1 MKKFVL
7 MIVALAMIFITTSCT
22 KKDNATSNDARG
34 NSPTEIEL
42 YYYKQENQEG
52 LRKLCDKFQKAN
64 PNIKIKLLIIPNDG
78 DATIS
83 ARAMQGKLPAIMQM
97 QSYSKVTEF
106 ASKGYLA
113 DLTDIDALR
122 RVIPTSIPSVTF
134 NNRQYGVPMD
144 FAGCGIIY
152 NKTLFG
158 KLGIKPPRTW
168 NELTEVC
175 NTLRQNNIAPFA
187 GLLKENWAASQTL
200 EIIHTM
206 LLAANENDLS
216 GEALYKFYRAF
227 IDKMNSGN
235 SSYVDGLD
243 KDRLFEVLRFFREN
257 ISPDAAEMDGAAQQ
271 RAFANGEAAM
281 VEQGL
286 WTYVDAKKLN
296 PILDAG
302 FVPFPIFDEPERN
315 KFYADVDSTFV
326 VSNQV
331 TPIEKDAAITFLNWL
346 SSDEGKESWVSDYKL
361 THSFIDG
368 NFESL
373 GAPFNDLITSVAEI
387 GSYPWVP
394 NFYPSVVAEDACKN
408 ATQKYLLNLI
418 DEDAVI
424 DAIDKQWKEAVK
436 NNQ

>member
-1 MKKFVL
+1 MKKIL
-7 MIVALAMIFITTSCT
+7 LLAMVATVIGFITGCS
-22 KKDNATSNDARG
+22 KKDSGASTATKAAA
-34 NSPTEIEL
+34 PTEIEL

-52 LRKLCDKFQKAN
+52 LKALCDKFQKSN
-64 PNIKIKLLIIPNDG
+64 PNVKVKLLIIPNDG

-106 ASKGYLA
+106 ASKGYLM
-113 DLTDIDALR
+113 DLSDIDALK
-122 RVIPTSIPSVTF
+122 RVIPSSIPSVTY
-134 NNRQYGVPMD
+134 NDRQYGVPMD

-152 NKTLFG
+152 NKMLFG

-168 NELTEVC
+168 SELVEVC
-175 NTLRQNNIAPFA
+175 NTLKQNNIAPFA

-206 LLAANENDLS
+206 LLAENEVDTSSS
-216 GEALYKFYRAF
+216 GLYKFYRAF
-227 IDKMNSGN
+227 IDRMNSGN
-235 SSYVDGLD
+235 SSYVDGID
-243 KDRLFEVLRFFREN
+243 KDRLFEILRFFREN
-257 ISPDAAEMDGAAQQ
+257 ISTDAAEMDGAAQQ
-271 RAFANGEAAM
+271 RAFANGEAGM

-302 FVPFPIFDEPERN
+302 FVPFPIFEDEAKN

-331 TPIEKDAAITFLNWL
+331 TDAQKDAAITFLNWL
-346 SSDEGKESWVSDYKL
+346 SGDDGKKAWVSDYKL

-368 NFESL
+368 NFEDL
-373 GAPFNDLITSVAEI
+373 GAPFNELITSVSEI

-418 DEDAVI
+418 DEDTVI
-424 DAIDKQWKEAVK
+424 NTIDKQWKEAAAK
-436 NNQ
+436 